1 MSGGELGEDLFLVAR
16 RSATISLVK
25 PTKKMPLFPPDLES
39 LLTDLRGALE
49 DLYGDRIIRLVL
61 YGSQARG
68 DTHEESDVDLL
79 VVLKGPV
86 ESGREIRRM
95 RDIRTRLGLQHERAL
110 SLLPV
115 SETEYQDRSSSWLTN
130 ARRDGKVV

>member
-1 MSGGELGEDLFLVAR
+1 
-16 RSATISLVK
+16 
-25 PTKKMPLFPPDLES
+25 MPSSSTALES
-39 LLTDLRGALE
+39 LLADLRRALD
-49 DLYGDRIIRLVL
+49 DLYGDRLVRLIL
-61 YGSQARG
+61 YGSEARG
-68 DTHEESDVDLL
+68 DTHKESDVDLL

-95 RDIRTRLGLQHERAL
+95 GDIRTRLGLQHERAL

-115 SETEYQDRSSSWLTN
+115 SKMEYQEQASSWLTN

>member
-1 MSGGELGEDLFLVAR
+1 
-16 RSATISLVK
+16 
-25 PTKKMPLFPPDLES
+25 MPSSSTALES
-39 LLTDLRGALE
+39 LLADLRRALD
-49 DLYGDRIIRLVL
+49 DLYGDRLVRLIL
-61 YGSQARG
+61 YGSEARG
-68 DTHEESDVDLL
+68 DTHKESDVDLL

-95 RDIRTRLGLQHERAL
+95 GDIRTRLGLQHERAL

-115 SETEYQDRSSSWLTN
+115 SETEYQEQASSWLTN